1 MNRKK
6 LLKIAALCAGT
17 AIALFIGVI
26 ILIKVVIS
34 PELVKK
40 TILPRISAAINRQV
54 SLGEVSVSIFSGIR
68 LHDLVIQDKEGP
80 EPFLKAGALRLDY
93 RFWPLLRK
101 RVEIKEI
108 RLESPYVRLVRYAD
122 GSFNFSD
129 LKKPPQ
135 PEDKAETKEKSP
147 IDLAV
152 SQVTLSNGTVS
163 YEDRRGSGGKPY
175 TIEISAIQVAA
186 KQISMD
192 GEFPLSLQANLP
204 GGATLAIDGSASK
217 VGSAPAVNLTTTLIA
232 KDLGKLATGLPP
244 ALADKTRKLD
254 LAGGLEVHL
263 KLAGEPKTPKQLLQ
277 GGEIKLNDVQLTAG
291 SARPTLAG
299 RLLLGRDSIEA
310 KGLVVTIAGQK
321 LDLGLKATN
330 LLAKPVNLVLAL
342 QGDKLDLNQLLP
354 AKKPAS
360 ATAAPAGQKPEPGP
374 LNLPLTASG
383 TVKLSSVLYRTLTIS
398 NLAIAWSLVDNVFSL
413 DSLKGGLAGGS
424 FTKTARVNLG
434 VKGYSYSARLNAQS
448 VQADQLLAALAP
460 KATGSVFG
468 TLGFT
473 AQLQGSGTLP
483 ETLKRNLSGQ
493 GSFAITDGKLTG
505 SGFMQGLSG
514 FLKTDQLRVLQFSRY
529 DGTFA
534 LKGGVISL
542 NSEVNG
548 KDARIKTSGSVALD
562 KRLNMSLDTRLSPA
576 LTGSVARKDLGRL
589 LTDNQGWGVIP
600 LKVNGSV
607 GAPSFSL
614 DTALAGTHLKGKLQ
628 DELSRRLLK
637 EKPGQEGKR
646 RPEKQLLDQGLKM
659 LFGN

>member
-1 MNRKK
+1 MNRQK
-6 LLKIAALCAGT
+6 LLKIAALCAG
-17 AIALFIGVI
+17 AAGALLIALV

-40 TILPRISAAINRQV
+40 TVLPKISAAINRQV
-54 SLGEVSVSIFSGIR
+54 SLGDVSVSIFSGIR
-68 LHDLVIQDKEGP
+68 LHDLTIQDKEGT

-108 RLESPYVRLVRYAD
+108 RLESPSVRIVRSAD

-129 LKKPPQ
+129 LKKQPP
-135 PEDKAETKEKSP
+135 PEEKDKPKEKSP

-152 SQVTLSNGTVS
+152 SQVTLTDGTVI
-163 YEDRRGSGGKPY
+163 YDDRRGSGGKPY
-175 TIEISAIQVAA
+175 RTEISAIQVAA

-192 GEFPLSLQANLP
+192 GEFPVSLQASLP
-204 GGATLAIDGSASK
+204 GGATLAVDGSAAK
-217 VGSAPAVNLTTTLIA
+217 VGSAPAINLTTTVIA
-232 KDLGKLATGLPP
+232 KDLGRLVAALPP

-263 KLAGEPKTPKQLLQ
+263 KLAGATKTPKQLLQ
-277 GGEIKLNDVQLTAG
+277 GGEITLNNLQLTAG
-291 SARPTLAG
+291 GARPTLAG
-299 RLLLGRDSIEA
+299 LLLLGRDSIES

-321 LDLGLKATN
+321 LDLGLKVTN
-330 LLAKPVNLVLAL
+330 LMAKPVNLALAI

-354 AKKPAS
+354 AKKPAA
-360 ATAAPAGQKPEPGP
+360 ATAAAGEKTEPGP

-383 TVKLSSVLYRTLTIS
+383 TVKLSSVLYRTLTVS
-398 NLAIAWSLVDNVFSL
+398 NLAIAWRLVDNVFTL
-413 DSLKGGLAGGS
+413 DSLKAGVAGGS
-424 FTKTARVNLG
+424 YAQTARVNLG
-434 VKGYSYSARLNAQS
+434 VTGYSYSSQLAAKS
-448 VQADQLLAALAP
+448 VQADQLVAAFAP
-460 KATGSVFG
+460 KATGSIFG

-473 AQLQGSGTLP
+473 AQLQGSGILA
-483 ETLKRNLSGQ
+483 ETLKRNLAGQ

-514 FLKTDQLRVLQFSRY
+514 FLKADQLRVLQFSRY
-529 DGTFA
+529 DGTFG
-534 LKGGVISL
+534 LKGGVVTL
-542 NSEVNG
+542 NSALNG
-548 KDARIKTSGSVALD
+548 KDARIKTAGSVDFD
-562 KRLNMSLDTRLSPA
+562 KRLTMSLDTRLSPA

-600 LKVNGSV
+600 LKVSGTVGS
-607 GAPSFSL
+607 PSFSL
-614 DTALAGTHLKGKLQ
+614 DTALAGAQLKGKLQ

-637 EKPGQEGKR
+637 EKPGQEGKQ

-659 LFGN
+659 IFGN